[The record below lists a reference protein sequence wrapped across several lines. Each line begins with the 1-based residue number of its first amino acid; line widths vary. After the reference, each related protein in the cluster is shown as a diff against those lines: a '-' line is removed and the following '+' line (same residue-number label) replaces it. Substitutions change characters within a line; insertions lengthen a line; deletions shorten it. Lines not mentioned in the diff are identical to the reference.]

1 MVIYGSVPVS
11 DYFEHLHKKKNKIVL
26 VHVIELPDMAHA
38 REYSWAIGENKSEGE
53 RGETSLLA
61 RRYGSGSSSCST
73 RHGLHEGL
81 AKPICFIPHC
91 LRVDDRRFT

>member
-38 REYSWAIGENKSEGE
+38 REYSWAIGENKSECE
-53 RGETSLLA
+53 RGETSLPA
-61 RRYGSGSSSCST
+61 RRPRWLQYPPAA
-73 RHGLHEGL
+73 L
-81 AKPICFIPHC
+81 AWPARGAC
-91 LRVDDRRFT
+91 